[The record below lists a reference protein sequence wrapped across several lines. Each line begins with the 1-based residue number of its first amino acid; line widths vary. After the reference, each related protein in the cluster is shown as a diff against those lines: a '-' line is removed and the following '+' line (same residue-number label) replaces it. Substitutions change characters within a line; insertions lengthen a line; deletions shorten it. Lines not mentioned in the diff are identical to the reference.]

1 MRILLPLLALLL
13 NAGAWAAEDSSGLD
27 SPGPD
32 SPGLASAMPEVCVQT
47 NYGRF
52 TVTL

>member
-27 SPGPD
+27 SAGLD
-32 SPGLASAMPEVCVQT
+32 RPGLDSLGVVEMLRFASEV
-47 NYGRF
+47 
-52 TVTL
+52 